1 MTWPGRAYYFYISI
15 GDNMDKHQKSN
26 LKGLLKMTKQ
36 IYKKRRYIPKAMAA
50 VTVTRVVTE

>member
-1 MTWPGRAYYFYISI
+1 
-15 GDNMDKHQKSN
+15 MDKHQKSN